1 MHGLKRK
8 RHVLLIVLTA
18 VLLLVPALAGIL
30 LPDRSR
36 SESERR
42 VLHQKP
48 EFSMEAVMDGRYFED
63 LESYLADQFP
73 ARDTFRRIKAEASY
87 RLLGLKD
94 NNGYYVS
101 DGHLGRLEYPLN
113 ERSVERAADR
123 YEKVAKLFEE
133 ADIYYTIIPDK
144 NYVLAREDGY
154 PVMDYEQMEV
164 IMEERLE
171 EITYLPLFDCFS
183 AEDYYRT
190 DLHLRQEA
198 FVEAAD
204 RLLLGMGNT
213 YRASSAAYEIRE
225 IPEFYG
231 TYYGQAAVKL
241 PPDTIRYLI
250 SPATERTVVYDF
262 EAEKEIP
269 VYAPE
274 KAEGPD
280 KYDVFL
286 SGARA
291 LLVME
296 DREAQ
301 TDRELI
307 LVRDSF
313 GSSLA
318 PLLLGGY
325 RKITLVDLRYFSSEL
340 LGEYIKAGKNCDVL
354 FSYNTEVLNNSNM
367 LK

>member
-1 MHGLKRK
+1 
-8 RHVLLIVLTA
+8 
-18 VLLLVPALAGIL
+18 
-30 LPDRSR
+30 
-36 SESERR
+36 
-42 VLHQKP
+42 
-48 EFSMEAVMDGRYFED
+48 MDGSYFAD
-63 LESYLADQFP
+63 LERYLADQFP
-73 ARDTFRRIKAEASY
+73 ARDLFRGIKAEGSY

-101 DGHLGRLEYPLN
+101 DGSIGRLEYPL
-113 ERSVERAADR
+113 EEKSVERAAEL
-123 YEKVAKLFEE
+123 YKEAAKFFEG

-144 NYVLAREDGY
+144 NYVLARDKGY
-154 PVMDYEQMEV
+154 PAMDYERMEEL
-164 IMEERLE
+164 MEERLAKMA
-171 EITYLPLFDCFS
+171 YLPLFDCFS

-190 DLHLRQEA
+190 DLHLKQEA

-204 RLLLGMGNT
+204 RLLLGMGNS
-213 YRASSAAYEIRE
+213 YRASSETYEIRE
-225 IPEFYG
+225 IPDFYG
-231 TYYGQAAVKL
+231 TYYGQAAVSL
-241 PPDTIRYLI
+241 PSDTIRYLT
-250 SPATERTVVYDF
+250 SPVTERAVVYDF

-269 VYAPE
+269 VYLPE

-280 KYDVFL
+280 KYDIFL
-286 SGARA
+286 AGARA

-296 DREAQ
+296 DRKAE

-325 RKITLVDLRYFSSEL
+325 RKITLVDLRYLSSSL
-340 LGEYIKAGKNCDVL
+340 LGEYVKAGENCDVL
-354 FSYNTEVLNNSNM
+354 FAYNAVVLNNSNM